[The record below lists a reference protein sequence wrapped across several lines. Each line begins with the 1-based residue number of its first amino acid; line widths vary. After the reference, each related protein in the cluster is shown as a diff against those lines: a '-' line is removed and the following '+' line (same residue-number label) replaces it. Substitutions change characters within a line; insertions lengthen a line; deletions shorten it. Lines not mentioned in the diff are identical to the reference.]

1 MQKTIFPALKKKKKA
16 SAVLPPSYIFQS
28 HPPTKLH
35 FRFQPPFLHFSFLS
49 LCLSCQRISLFVP
62 RDLKDDAYWQVSK
75 LQSLL
80 FYISDTNGK
89 SYETNLLGLSTL
101 NILENNIVN
110 NYCCLCDFPLTSAWH
125 TLCAIKV
132 LAAAT
137 TTTTTTYYSISIG

>member
-1 MQKTIFPALKKKKKA
+1 MQKTIFPALKKNKA

-28 HPPTKLH
+28 CPPTKLH
-35 FRFQPPFLHFSFLS
+35 FRFQPPFSIS
-49 LCLSCQRISLFVP
+49 LFCLFVCFVMLEKGISLFVP

-89 SYETNLLGLSTL
+89 SYETNLLGFSTL

-110 NYCCLCDFPLTSAWH
+110 NYCCLCDFALNSAWH

-132 LAAAT
+132 SAAAT
-137 TTTTTTYYSISIG
+137 TTTTTYY